1 MQREMRRTLRYTFFM
16 AALNIPELLKIVME
30 NGTDLWNIEVKRART
45 ELPDSLDETLCAF
58 ANMPEGGT
66 ILLGLSEDDGQVSIS
81 GVTQPQKMMSAL
93 GHKARNAVQPPIQ
106 LGAMESAS
114 IDGKNVIACIVPPQ
128 PSEHRPFRTA
138 RAGRAFTRSGD
149 GDHELSEQEENYLL
163 SQRQQ
168 PMHDRLPV
176 PGADPDHDLA
186 SELVEKYLATLQL
199 ESSRF
204 ARLTHDEQLI
214 RANIVDHET
223 GQPTVA
229 AVYALGIY
237 PQQFLPQTVVKAH
250 ARNETA
256 PHSDGTVRLSDRA
269 EFAGPLPDL
278 LTATTAWVQKQLRHA
293 VVIRDGDGYNAP
305 ELPPVAIREVV
316 ANALVHRDLSPAS
329 FGTFPMVI
337 KTPSRLIIESPGGL
351 WGLTTRELGK
361 TSPRARNAVLYR
373 MCSAITTPDGRRV
386 VEGHATGIP
395 AVISSLNDAFL
406 PAPYFVDEVVK
417 FKVILSSSTLL
428 NQADITWLNGLT
440 GANALSVA
448 QKHALIAM
456 RNGEE
461 VSNSTYRSRFP
472 MDSVQARAELQQL
485 AQYGLAQSHG
495 SGRGVVYTLQR
506 PTAQLTASQEDHAVD
521 AQDPSLT
528 RNGRILEA
536 LKTARVPLNKK
547 ELIERTSLSP
557 AVLSRALTSLSKK
570 GALHQSKDPAD
581 KRVTVYSIAPSA

>member
-1 MQREMRRTLRYTFFM
+1 M
-16 AALNIPELLKIVME
+16 LNIPEMLKIVLE

-45 ELPDSLDETLCAF
+45 ELPASMEETLCAY

-66 ILLGLSEDDGQVSIS
+66 ILLGLSEDNGHVHIS
-81 GVTQPQKMMSAL
+81 GVAQPQKMMSAL
-93 GHKARNAVQPPIQ
+93 GQKARNAVQPPIQ
-106 LGAMESAS
+106 LGAVESVS

-128 PSEHRPFRTA
+128 PSEHRPFHTVRD
-138 RAGRAFTRSGD
+138 GRAYTRSGD
-149 GDHELSEQEENYLL
+149 GDHQLSEQEENYLL

-186 SELVEKYLATLQL
+186 SDLVEKYLETLQL

-204 ARLTHDEQLI
+204 ARLSHDEQLI
-214 RANIVDHET
+214 RANIIDHET

-250 ARNETA
+250 ARTETE
-256 PHSDGTVRLSDRA
+256 PNSQSTVRLSDRA
-269 EFAGPLPDL
+269 EFAGPIPDL
-278 LTATTAWVQKQLRHA
+278 LTATTAWVHKQLRHA

-305 ELPPVAIREVV
+305 ELPSIAIREVV

-337 KTPSRLIIESPGGL
+337 KTSSRLIIESPGGL

-361 TSPRARNAVLYR
+361 TSPRTRNAVLYR

-406 PAPYFVDEVVK
+406 PAPYFVDEIVK
-417 FKVILSSSTLL
+417 FKVILTSSTLL
-428 NQADITWLNGLT
+428 NQADVTWLNGLT
-440 GANALSVA
+440 GANSLSVA

-456 RNGEE
+456 RNGRE
-461 VSNSTYRSRFP
+461 VSNSTYRNRFP

-485 AQYGLAQSHG
+485 VQYGLAQSHG
-495 SGRGVVYTLQR
+495 SGRGVVYSLQR
-506 PTAQLTASQEDHAVD
+506 RTAKLPGSDKGLTVEM
-521 AQDPSLT
+521 QDSSVT
-528 RNGRILEA
+528 HNERIFEA
-536 LKTARVPLNKK
+536 LKTAKVPVNKK
-547 ELIERTSLSP
+547 EIIELTSLTP
-557 AVLSRALTSLSKK
+557 AMVSRALTSLSKK
-570 GALHQSKDPAD
+570 GALRQSKDPTD
-581 KRVTVYSIAPSA
+581 KRVILYSIAPSA